1 MGFKREH
8 TQSTKEIDKWPTYPA
23 PPTGKQAGGQ
33 LLLGMAYLTTAA
45 VLIAFLVETPEMP
58 LHTKLTVLIL
68 FFLFALNTY
77 FYNRYFQKFWQ
88 RLVVLL
94 AQIAIV
100 TGATLIGKD
109 PGTLSILYFVLIPMM
124 YLAFNFVPA
133 SLLVLLSLFAMFF
146 SNMAIFDFENALS
159 NILPYGGGFAF
170 FAASSMALVEQQ
182 KEKQR
187 AEKLLLELEEAHQQL
202 SAYAIKI
209 EALAVAEE
217 RNRIARDIHD
227 SLGHYLTAMTMQL
240 QAAEKL
246 VETDPKRTA
255 ATITKVEKMARTCL
269 AEVRRAV
276 ATLRTSPVNETSLNE
291 AVKELVDN
299 FNNDDVDASLVVEGE
314 PLPLSMP
321 VKTAIYRTVQEG
333 LTNVAKHTKASMVEV
348 KLLYEQKKINL
359 SIVDNGVGRV
369 DDLTVG
375 FGLIGLRERVTVLGG
390 AFDAGNLKEGGFKLS
405 VSLPP
410 QVDIDFGKLDND

>member
-1 MGFKREH
+1 
-8 TQSTKEIDKWPTYPA
+8 
-23 PPTGKQAGGQ
+23 
-33 LLLGMAYLTTAA
+33 
-45 VLIAFLVETPEMP
+45 
-58 LHTKLTVLIL
+58 
-68 FFLFALNTY
+68 
-77 FYNRYFQKFWQ
+77 
-88 RLVVLL
+88 
-94 AQIAIV
+94 
-100 TGATLIGKD
+100 
-109 PGTLSILYFVLIPMM
+109 
-124 YLAFNFVPA
+124 
-133 SLLVLLSLFAMFF
+133 
-146 SNMAIFDFENALS
+146 
-159 NILPYGGGFAF
+159 
-170 FAASSMALVEQQ
+170 MALVEQQ

-348 KLLYEQKKINL
+348 KLSYEQKKINL